1 MENQGLRLVLVS
13 TLQCLTSNT
22 IKTRYPEED
31 LTWYNHVHAVPFLID
46 DLFAA
51 YTCLM
56 RFTLF
61 LATRTL
67 VHWREGGE
75 GDGGREGGREGREG
89 EGERGREE
97 GRSTLH
103 E

>member
-1 MENQGLRLVLVS
+1 MLEFQY
-13 TLQCLTSNT
+13 Q
-22 IKTRYPEED
+22 KTRYPEED
-31 LTWYNHVHAVPFLID
+31 LTWYNHVDAVPFLID

-67 VHWREGGE
+67 VHWRKGGGGME
-75 GDGGREGGREGREG
+75 GGREGGWRRLLSLS
-89 EGERGREE
+89 R
-97 GRSTLH
+97 T
-103 E
+103 